1 MPAMMVFLW
10 LAQVGEDD
18 VFSVFSF
25 SEMFCEIYLCQMIA
39 SYSHPQMFW
48 LRHSIVFSCVAAVFM
63 GWFSALSAMVNHHDA
78 R

>member
-25 SEMFCEIYLCQMIA
+25 SEMFREIYLSQIIA
-39 SYSHPQMFW
+39 
-48 LRHSIVFSCVAAVFM
+48 
-63 GWFSALSAMVNHHDA
+63 
-78 R
+78 